1 MSGPTTAA
9 GAEPDPPAAS
19 QLVRFLPDVVRM
31 LAGVVRDPRVPSRAK
46 VNASAFLALGL
57 SPVDAVPVLGAMG
70 LVASISLAVRALV
83 KHTDD
88 EVLREHWHGTDE
100 GYRVVMTMIDVGVR
114 PQRLAWQLLRSR
126 GR

>member
-1 MSGPTTAA
+1 MTGSTTTV
-9 GAEPDPPAAS
+9 GADSDPPGSA
-19 QLVRFLPDVVRM
+19 QLLRFVPDVVRM
-31 LAGVVRDPRVPSRAK
+31 LAGVVRDPRVPNRAK

-83 KHTDD
+83 KHAGDD
-88 EVLREHWHGTDE
+88 VLREHWQGSDE
-100 GYRVVMTMIDVGVR
+100 GYRVVMAVIDAGVR
-114 PQRLAWQLLRSR
+114 PQRLAWHLLRSR

>member
-1 MSGPTTAA
+1 MSGTTTAI
-9 GAEPDPPAAS
+9 GAEPDPPAVS

-46 VNASAFLALGL
+46 VKASAFLALGL

-70 LVASISLAVRALV
+70 LVAGISLAVRALV
-83 KHTDD
+83 KHTGD
-88 EVLREHWHGTDE
+88 EVLREHWQGTDE